1 MNKDYDKLIKKTIRQ
16 NINTYWVGCFLKC
29 DFELEYLKREMK
41 YLIDY
46 MDDILYIT
54 DCVNDFKE
62 KLYNDEEIYNRVL
75 ELIVESEMGY

>member
-1 MNKDYDKLIKKTIRQ
+1 
-16 NINTYWVGCFLKC
+16 
-29 DFELEYLKREMK
+29 MK

-46 MDDILYIT
+46 EDDILYMT